1 MQKIALVLFDGARL
15 FDTAVV
21 DEVWG
26 ARSGPEAEL
35 RKCAATKD
43 PVRLTGGATITPE
56 RTFAWVRTADVVV
69 VPGLANVDAKPAP
82 ELLAALRAAHR
93 AGAQV
98 AGLCLG
104 AFVLGAAGLLDGRPA
119 ATHWRF
125 TSELAR
131 RHPSAQVDPG
141 VLYAGGDGAWT
152 SAGVAAGIDLCLHLV
167 RLTQGA
173 DVAAGI
179 ARTMVTAPFRSGGQA
194 QFITVPTPPRDEEP
208 LAAVRERALRE
219 LRRPL
224 TVAELAAWA
233 SMSERTFARRFVAET
248 GTTPVRWLLDQ
259 RIARAQQLLES
270 SDLPVAE
277 IAGCCGFGSPV
288 SFRQHFTR
296 HVGVAP
302 SRYRADFRP
311 STTTSDRP
319 ALASAGN
326 RTT

>member
-26 ARSGPEAEL
+26 ARSGPDVEL
-35 RKCAATKD
+35 RRCAATKD
-43 PVRLTGGATITPE
+43 PVELVGGAVFKPE
-56 RTFAWVRTADVVV
+56 RTFSWLRTADVVV
-69 VPGLANVDAKPAP
+69 VPGLANLDAEPSP

-104 AFVLGAAGLLDGRPA
+104 AFVLGAAGLLDDRPA
-119 ATHWRF
+119 VTHWRF
-125 TSELAR
+125 TRELAR
-131 RHPSAQVDPG
+131 RHPRAEVDPG
-141 VLYAGGDGAWT
+141 VLFTGADGVWT

-167 RLTQGA
+167 RLTLGA
-173 DVAAGI
+173 DVAASI
-179 ARTMVTAPFRSGGQA
+179 ARSMVTAPFRSGGQA
-194 QFITVPTPPRDEEP
+194 QFITAPSPARDEEP

-224 TVAELAAWA
+224 TVAELAGWA
-233 SMSERTFARRFVAET
+233 AMSERTFARRFVAET
-248 GTTPVRWLLDQ
+248 GTTPLRWLLDQ

-277 IAGCCGFGSPV
+277 IAGCCGFGSAV

-296 HVGVAP
+296 HVGIAP
-302 SRYRADFRP
+302 SRYRTDFRP
-311 STTTSDRP
+311 AT
-319 ALASAGN
+319 ASAS
-326 RTT
+326 R

>member
-26 ARSGPEAEL
+26 ARSGPGAEL
-35 RKCAATKD
+35 RKCAETKD
-43 PVRLTGGATITPE
+43 PVRLTGGAVLTPE
-56 RTFAWVRTADVVV
+56 RGFSWLRTADLVF
-69 VPGLANVDAKPAP
+69 VPGLADVDARPSPA
-82 ELLAALRAAHR
+82 LLAALRSAHR

-104 AFVLGAAGLLDGRPA
+104 AFVLGAAGLLDDRPA
-119 ATHWRF
+119 STHWRF
-125 TSELAR
+125 TTELAR
-131 RHPSAQVDPG
+131 RHPRAHVDPG
-141 VLYAGGDGAWT
+141 VLYTGADGVWT

-167 RLTQGA
+167 RLAQGA
-173 DVAAGI
+173 DAAAAI
-179 ARTMVTAPFRSGGQA
+179 ARSMVTAPFRSGGQA
-194 QFITVPTPPRDEEP
+194 QFITAPTPPPGDEP

-224 TVAELAAWA
+224 TVAELAGWA

-248 GTTPVRWLLDQ
+248 GTTPLRWLLDQ
-259 RIARAQQLLES
+259 RIARAQQLLERS
-270 SDLPVAE
+270 ALPVAE
-277 IAGCCGFGSPV
+277 IASCCGFGSAV

-296 HVGVAP
+296 QVGVAP

-311 STTTSDRP
+311 AITS
-319 ALASAGN
+319 
-326 RTT
+326 